1 MLEPQGLG
9 LKWASRNT
17 SNRLMG
23 RSDCSHMKKY
33 YYQIDGSSTNLKYF
47 ANGRF
52 IKESNETEPSFV
64 SNLTDPLKIGNSY
77 KWGEI
82 LVFKNALPDTKREL
96 IDGYLAHKW
105 GMDSELDEEHPFY
118 ETPVVAG
125 YESYEANFSNRA
137 PSDLFL
143 ESNNQVTEGKTI
155 GSVINT
161 LE

>member
-1 MLEPQGLG
+1 M
-9 LKWASRNT
+9 R
-17 SNRLMG
+17 
-23 RSDCSHMKKY
+23 Y
-33 YYQIDGSSTNLKYF
+33 DGSSTNLKYF

-64 SNLTDPLKIGNSY
+64 SNLSETLKIGNSY

-82 LVFKNALPDTKREL
+82 LIFKNALPDTKREL
-96 IDGYLAHKW
+96 IEGYLAHKW

-118 ETPVVAG
+118 ENPVVSG

-161 LE
+161 LGVVDQDIGKFFEYELGNWCWR